1 MWFADMEN
9 PRQHQKKEW
18 MKELLQQ
25 TVENELI
32 HCEKL
37 LGKTKHIQKTN
48 KKTKKL
54 TPGPN
59 LEILD
64 SVQY

>member
-1 MWFADMEN
+1 
-9 PRQHQKKEW
+9 

-25 TVENELI
+25 TVGNELI

-37 LGKTKHIQKTN
+37 SGKTKHIQKQTN
-48 KKTKKL
+48 KKKL

-64 SVQY
+64 SIQY